1 MTGAGARGVGSESG
15 IFVFVN
21 KALICQK
28 PIDLPK
34 DFETRVRGEEK
45 IRVGGGMA
53 GSQVQ
58 IGEGIGHGVQN
69 IQ

>member
-1 MTGAGARGVGSESG
+1 MTGARARGVGSESG

-28 PIDLPK
+28 SIDLPK

-45 IRVGGGMA
+45 IRVGGNGWFP
-53 GSQVQ
+53 GPD
-58 IGEGIGHGVQN
+58 G
-69 IQ
+69 